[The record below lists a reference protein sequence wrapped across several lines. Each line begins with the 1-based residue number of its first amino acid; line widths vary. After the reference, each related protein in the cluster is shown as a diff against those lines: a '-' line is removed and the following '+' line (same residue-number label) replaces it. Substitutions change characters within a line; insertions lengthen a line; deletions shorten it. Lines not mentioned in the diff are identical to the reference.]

1 MEDTSRTKNNGSSFE
16 LVASMESGQMDDD
29 FGSGWKICTH
39 CNDEKPLV
47 EFHQDKSGV
56 YGRRSWCKLCENEK
70 RRIKR
75 PAKENNI
82 RHEMIRTA
90 FKEAAYQ
97 IIKESM

>member
-1 MEDTSRTKNNGSSFE
+1 MEDTSRTKDNGSSFE
-16 LVASMESGQMDDD
+16 LVASMEPGQMDDD

-47 EFHQDKSGV
+47 EFHLDKSGV

-70 RRIKR
+70 RRKVK
-75 PAKENNI
+75 PAKENNM
-82 RHEMIRTA
+82 RHDRIDRA
-90 FKEAAYQ
+90 LEAAAYR